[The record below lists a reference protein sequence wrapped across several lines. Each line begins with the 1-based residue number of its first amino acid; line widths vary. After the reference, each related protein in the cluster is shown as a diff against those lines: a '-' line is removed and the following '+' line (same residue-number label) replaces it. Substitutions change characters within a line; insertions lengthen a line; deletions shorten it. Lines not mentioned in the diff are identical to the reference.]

1 MTWTFDDAGPDPEA
15 RTRTLVRALAGA
27 ALKTIV
33 DERADTGFDRF
44 IERLKGAGLTDE
56 QLVHVYMS
64 ACDYRGSV
72 KGAAPDIERKVEQI
86 IDAALPLDC
95 ARDTHSPCCRR
106 P

>member
-1 MTWTFDDAGPDPEA
+1 MWYADEEADPE
-15 RTRTLVRALAGA
+15 TRTHLLVKGLAGEA
-27 ALKTIV
+27 FAEIV
-33 DERADTGFDRF
+33 DKRARD
-44 IERLKGAGLTDE
+44 GLDE
-56 QLVHVYMS
+56 FVEKIKTFGLSESQLVQVYMA

-72 KGAAPDIERKVEQI
+72 VGAARHIRMKVEHV